1 VKDAQED
8 AQEDVRG
15 MAFDHKDLRSG
26 PHPELQFLEEFMEQ
40 LEF

>member
-1 VKDAQED
+1 VKNAQKE
-8 AQEDVRG
+8 VRE
-15 MAFDHKDLRSG
+15 MAFDQNCLRSE

>member
-1 VKDAQED
+1 VKD

-15 MAFDHKDLRSG
+15 MAFDRKNLRSG